1 MANKENFYGS
11 DETDNTFFLA
21 GKDGNTITDKKY
33 FPLVNKKTGEVELWE
48 DNDGGFLNSDK
59 KIGTINEEGEM
70 EYNSG
75 WFNNVSEEDRKL
87 IDNNIK
93 DIKKKAEVTA
103 ANGIRDDDPRLN
115 PQQARNQA
123 KILTNTKTSL
133 TPEEYASTAKIAG
146 EAIAKSQKAV
156 GEAQTGTREKDFGVH
171 VFPTTLRTDKDAQ
184 DFLKFDM
191 MAYKQSKMKGN
202 VDDIKSLGID
212 REPTDRESIGTVVLP
227 IPGGI
232 RDQQNV
238 SWNSE
243 TINAVELAAAQLAL
257 TMIEKNVSAGIDL
270 LGAKVQAALETPD
283 TKAAVATYLAGQ
295 AAGGKDIMART
306 TGAIMNPNMELLFN
320 GPQMRNFSFSF
331 LLAPRD
337 DKEAKTVISIIR
349 FFKQGMAPIRSKSR
363 LFLKSPHTFRLAYK
377 HRTSLNKDEFGN
389 IVGEG
394 QGQKKTSRDHPY
406 LNKFKECALGSLG
419 VDYAPNGNY
428 STYEDGVMTAYRLTM
443 NFREMSPIYNDDY
456 KDANPL
462 PAEIGF

>member
-11 DETDNTFFLA
+11 DGTDNTFFLA

-48 DNDGGFLNSDK
+48 DNDDGFLRGDK
-59 KIGTINEEGEM
+59 RIGTINEKEEM

-75 WFNNVSEEDRKL
+75 WFNNVSEEDREL
-87 IDNNIK
+87 INNNIK
-93 DIKKKAEVTA
+93 DIKKQAQLTA
-103 ANGIRDDDPRLN
+103 ANGIRDDNPTLS

-123 KILTNTKTSL
+123 KKLTNKNKVLTKEDYDNTGQ
-133 TPEEYASTAKIAG
+133 IAN
-146 EAIAKSQKAV
+146 EAINEARNKL
-156 GEAQTGTREKDFGVH
+156 GPAQTGTREKDFGVH

-191 MAYKQSKMKGN
+191 MAYKPSDIKGDHN
-202 VDDIKSLGID
+202 NIKSLGID

-232 RDQQNV
+232 RDQLNV
-238 SWNSE
+238 QWNSE
-243 TINAVELAAAQLAL
+243 SINAVELAAAQLAL
-257 TMIEKNVSAGIDL
+257 TMIEKNVSAGIDVL
-270 LGAKVQAALETPD
+270 SEKVQAALETDD

-377 HRTSLNKDEFGN
+377 HRTRLNKE
-389 IVGEG
+389 GEG
-394 QGQKKTSRDHPY
+394 SGQKKTSRDHPY

>member
-11 DETDNTFFLA
+11 DETDNTFSLPNSSVKYFTLVNKNTGEIEIWEDNPNGINKTDKRIGNM
-21 GKDGNTITDKKY
+21 GKDGKIKYNNAFIRGATKKDKELINNNKDKIRSQATATVKNGLKDEKDLKGDSLESEANKLLGGNKALTAEDYATSSTIVGDA
-33 FPLVNKKTGEVELWE
+33 
-48 DNDGGFLNSDK
+48 
-59 KIGTINEEGEM
+59 
-70 EYNSG
+70 
-75 WFNNVSEEDRKL
+75 
-87 IDNNIK
+87 
-93 DIKKKAEVTA
+93 IKKQEKF
-103 ANGIRDDDPRLN
+103 
-115 PQQARNQA
+115 
-123 KILTNTKTSL
+123 TS
-133 TPEEYASTAKIAG
+133 
-146 EAIAKSQKAV
+146 
-156 GEAQTGTREKDFGVH
+156 EAQTGTREKDFGVH

-191 MAYKQSKMKGN
+191 MAYKPSKMKGN

-243 TINAVELAAAQLAL
+243 SINAVELAAAQLAL
-257 TMIEKNVSAGIDL
+257 TMIEKNISAGVDL
-270 LGAKVQAALETPD
+270 LSEKVQKALETED
-283 TKAAVATYLAGQ
+283 TKAAVSTFLAGQ

-377 HRTSLNKDEFGN
+377 HRTRLNKE
-389 IVGEG
+389 GEG
-394 QGQKKTSRDHPY
+394 SGQKKTSRDHPY

>member
-1 MANKENFYGS
+1 MTTKPNFYGS
-11 DETDNTFFLA
+11 DESDNTFSLP
-21 GKDGNTITDKKY
+21 GSREKY
-33 FPLVNKKTGEVELWE
+33 FTLVNKKTGEVEIYQ
-48 DNDGGFLNSDK
+48 DNPDGFLRSDK
-59 KIGTINEEGEM
+59 RIGNIGKDGKIK
-70 EYNSG
+70 YNNG
-75 WFNNVSEEDRKL
+75 WFSKVSEEDRKL
-87 IDNNIK
+87 VNDNTTKIK
-93 DIKKKAEVTA
+93 NQSLKTA
-103 ANGIRDDDPRLN
+103 KNGIIEEKGLDPG
-115 PQQARNQA
+115 PAGA
-123 KILTNTKTSL
+123 EASKLTNTKKALTREDYATSG
-133 TPEEYASTAKIAG
+133 AD
-146 EAIAKSQKAV
+146 SQKAIDKQISRM
-156 GEAQTGTREKDFGVH
+156 GPAQTGTREKDFGVH
-171 VFPTTLRTDKDAQ
+171 VFPTTLRIDKDAQ

-191 MAYKQSKMKGN
+191 MAYKPSKMKGDHN
-202 VDDIKSLGID
+202 DIKSLGID

-270 LGAKVQAALETPD
+270 LGAKVQAALETSE
-283 TKAAVATYLAGQ
+283 TKAAVSTYLAGQ

-377 HRTSLNKDEFGN
+377 HRTRLNKE
-389 IVGEG
+389 GEG
-394 QGQKKTSRDHPY
+394 SGQKKTSRDHPY

>member
-1 MANKENFYGS
+1 MTAKPNFYGS
-11 DETDNTFFLA
+11 DEDDNVFPLT
-21 GKDGNTITDKKY
+21 GSEEKY
-33 FPLVNKKTGEVELWE
+33 FTLVNKKTGEIEVWQ
-48 DNDGGFLNSDK
+48 DNPDGINRTDK
-59 KIGTINEEGEM
+59 RIGNISKNGKIKYHSN
-70 EYNSG
+70 
-75 WFNNVSEEDRKL
+75 WFSNVSEKDRKL
-87 IDNNIK
+87 VNDNITEIK
-93 DIKKKAEVTA
+93 NQSLKTA
-103 ANGIRDDDPRLN
+103 TNGIIEEKGLDPGPAGAEAN
-115 PQQARNQA
+115 
-123 KILTNTKTSL
+123 KLTNTKKAL
-133 TPEEYASTAKIAG
+133 TPEDYATTGADAQTAIEKQQD
-146 EAIAKSQKAV
+146 AIKEFGV
-156 GEAQTGTREKDFGVH
+156 QTGTREKDFGVH
-171 VFPTTLRTDKDAQ
+171 VFPTTLRIDKDAQ

-191 MAYKQSKMKGN
+191 MAYKPSKMKGDHN
-202 VDDIKSLGID
+202 DIKSLGID

-270 LGAKVQAALETPD
+270 LGAKVQAALETSE
-283 TKAAVATYLAGQ
+283 TKAAVSTYLAGQ

-320 GPQMRNFSFSF
+320 GPEMRNFSFSF

-377 HRTSLNKDEFGN
+377 HRTRLNKE
-389 IVGEG
+389 GEG
-394 QGQKKTSRDHPY
+394 SGQKKTSRDHPY

>member
-1 MANKENFYGS
+1 MANRKNFYGS
-11 DETDNTFFLA
+11 DDTDNTFFLA

-33 FPLVNKKTGEVELWE
+33 FPLVNKQTGEVELWE
-48 DNDGGFLNSDK
+48 DNPDGFLRSDK
-59 KIGTINEEGEM
+59 RIGTINEKGEM

-75 WFNNVSEEDRKL
+75 WFNNVSEEDREL
-87 IDNNIK
+87 INNNIK

-103 ANGIRDDDPRLN
+103 ANGLIKDNPTLS

-123 KILTNTKTSL
+123 KKLTNTNKALTAEDYSKTG
-133 TPEEYASTAKIAG
+133 ADA
-146 EAIAKSQKAV
+146 QKAINDARKNL
-156 GEAQTGTREKDFGVH
+156 GPAQTGTREKDFGVH

-191 MAYKQSKMKGN
+191 MAYKPSDIKGDHN
-202 VDDIKSLGID
+202 KIKSLGID

-232 RDQQNV
+232 RDQLNV
-238 SWNSE
+238 QWNSE
-243 TINAVELAAAQLAL
+243 SINAMELATAQLAL
-257 TMIEKNVSAGIDL
+257 TMIEKNISAGIDVL
-270 LGAKVQAALETPD
+270 SEKVQAALETDD

-377 HRTSLNKDEFGN
+377 HRTSLNRE
-389 IVGEG
+389 GEG
-394 QGQKKTSRDHPY
+394 SGQKKTSRDHPY